1 MNVQPPEKPL
11 ILLVDDIP
19 ANLHVL
25 ASALKQHYEIKMTTS
40 GAAAL
45 ELAQQDDQPQLI
57 LLDVVMPGMDG
68 IEVLRRLRENP
79 KTYDIPVIFI
89 SADASEQSQLDGLE
103 LGADDYLIKPVVTKI
118 LLVRV
123 HNLIQ
128 RKRAEVNLRI
138 AAIAFESQE
147 AMVITDADNIIL
159 RVNRAFTETTG
170 YTAEEAVGNKMNLLR
185 SGRHDPHF
193 YALMWQSIQ
202 QYGSWQG
209 EIWDR
214 RKNGEIYLKWLTIT
228 AVTGRHG
235 EITHYVGTQTDIT
248 ERKAAEERTRY
259 LAHYDPLTQ
268 LPNRRLLYDRL
279 EHGIRTA
286 VRDGKQMALLM
297 LDLDRFKDVN
307 DSLGHLAGDELL
319 QQVAGRLSARLRK
332 VDTVAR
338 LGGDE
343 FIVLLEDIARPED
356 AARVAEVLIK
366 DLSKPFRLTQGDD
379 VRIGA
384 SIGISLHPQHGDHP
398 KSLMEDA
405 DTALYQAKAQGRG
418 CFAFFSAEK
427 TQEARERIAFEM
439 RLRRALE
446 QQELRIFYQPQM
458 DIASGCIVGAEALVR
473 WLDPEVGFI
482 PPFRFIAVAEETGL
496 IDDLGRWVL
505 REVCRQGRQWLDAG
519 LPPINLGVNISP
531 RQFRRRGFSEM
542 VAEILAET
550 GFPSERLELEVT
562 ERGLL
567 EYKNKTTES
576 GLMESQDQSLSTL
589 NNLRNQGVHIAID
602 DFGTGYS
609 SLAYLKRF
617 PMNVLKIDKSF
628 IDDIPNQKSDAAI
641 ASTIIAMG
649 HTLGFK
655 VLAEGV
661 ETTEQLEFLRAQGCD
676 LYQGYLNSRPMPSL
690 EFASLLG
697 EAGSGG

>member
-1 MNVQPPEKPL
+1 MNMQPPEKPL

-25 ASALKQHYEIKMTTS
+25 ASALKLHYEIKMTTS

-45 ELAQQDDQPQLI
+45 ELAQQRDQPQLI

-103 LGADDYLIKPVVTKI
+103 LGADDYLIKPVVAKV

-128 RKRAEVNLRI
+128 RKRAEINQRI

-147 AMVITDADNIIL
+147 AMVITDADNVIL

-170 YTAEEAVGNKMNLLR
+170 YTMEEAVGHQMNLLR
-185 SGRHDPHF
+185 SGRHDATF

-202 QYGSWQG
+202 QHGSWQG

-235 EITHYVGTQTDIT
+235 EVTHYVGTQTDIT

-307 DSLGHLAGDELL
+307 DSLGHLAGDEML

-356 AARVAEVLIK
+356 AARVAEALIK
-366 DLSKPFRLTQGDD
+366 DLSKPFQLSQGGD

-418 CFAFFSAEK
+418 CFAFFSEEK

-458 DIASGCIVGAEALVR
+458 DISTGRIVGAEALVR
-473 WLDPEVGFI
+473 WLDPTEGVI
-482 PPFRFIAVAEETGL
+482 SPYRFIAVAEETGL

-519 LPPINLGVNISP
+519 FPPINLAVNVSP
-531 RQFRRRGFSEM
+531 RQFRRRGFSDM
-542 VAEILAET
+542 VAEILAES
-550 GFPSERLELEVT
+550 GFPAERLELEVT
-562 ERGLL
+562 EKGLL

-576 GLMESQDQSLSTL
+576 GLMESQDQSLRTL
-589 NNLRNQGVHIAID
+589 NSLRTQGVHIAID

-628 IDDIPNQKSDAAI
+628 IDDIPTQTNDAAI

-661 ETTEQLEFLRAQGCD
+661 ETEEQLEFLRAQGCD
-676 LYQGYLNSRPMPSL
+676 FYQGYLNSHPMPSA
-690 EFASLLG
+690 EFAVLLRD
-697 EAGSGG
+697 AGSG